1 MSNSALQLPKPFCKN
16 AVAFIDLFGINWHG
30 IDGLGEASNFIH
42 SFKGI
47 LDRFEKMDIVAVI
60 DSLNELSESDHSD
73 DDMGFTAKNRSIVL
87 NFLSEAIKLKEGF
100 NQLSN
105 EPNFIENLENIKKQ
119 SAQLNYLNARSIIY
133 HNCLA

>member
-1 MSNSALQLPKPFCKN
+1 MSNSALQLPKPFCEN

-42 SFKGI
+42 SFKSI
-47 LDRFEKMDIVAVI
+47 SDRFEKIDIAAVI
-60 DSLNELSESDHSD
+60 NSLNELSEPDHLD
-73 DDMGFTAKNRSIVL
+73 DEMGFTAKNRGIVL
-87 NFLSEAIKLKEGF
+87 DFLSEAIKLKDGF
-100 NQLSN
+100 SQLCN
-105 EPNFIENLENIKKQ
+105 EPDFIANLENIKKQ